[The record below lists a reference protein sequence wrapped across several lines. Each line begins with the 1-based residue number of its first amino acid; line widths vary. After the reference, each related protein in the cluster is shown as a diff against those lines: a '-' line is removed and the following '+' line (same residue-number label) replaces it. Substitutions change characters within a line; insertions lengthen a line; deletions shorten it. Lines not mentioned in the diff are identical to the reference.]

1 MRNIAR
7 LASAA
12 VLAGLFSPVAF
23 ANDRG
28 FQEHTPECKRATA
41 FVNGAVYA
49 MQASTNP
56 EDTVVRLLTAG
67 SEFGLSYQAFLRDAV
82 MVVYDNREV
91 VKDNPQAVI
100 AQLRPQVE
108 KVCYSAVKG
117 FI

>member
-1 MRNIAR
+1 MRNTALYI
-7 LASAA
+7 LAAMAVAA
-12 VLAGLFSPVAF
+12 HAVHAAPAEFMEP
-23 ANDRG
+23 
-28 FQEHTPECKRATA
+28 TPECKRATA

-56 EDTVVRLLTAG
+56 EDTVIRLLTAG